1 MKKPILASMILATA
15 VMISGCAEETEP
27 ITSQMKQMNE
37 QSDVLTTPVVEE
49 NFQSVEQS
57 VQMNIL
63 TPAEKAAYQSFQ
75 KSKSDAAL
83 QKLEPVSIAKLYIQA
98 KKDRDY
104 ATLYALHQDP
114 KAAAST
120 LEQFETEEKTKSAEY
135 DTFLAPFA
143 GISKVN
149 ILTSGDQK
157 ERTNVQYQLPDQT
170 QFSFHL
176 QKTDK
181 GVWKFLFP
189 AISAN

>member
-1 MKKPILASMILATA
+1 MILATA
-15 VMISGCAEETEP
+15 VMISGCAEETETEP
-27 ITSQMKQMNE
+27 ITNQMKQQNE

-49 NFQSVEQS
+49 NFQSVEQT
-57 VQMNIL
+57 VQLNVL
-63 TPAEKAAYQSFQ
+63 TPAEKTAYQSFQ
-75 KSKSDAAL
+75 KSKSDTAL
-83 QKLEPVSIAKLYIQA
+83 QKLEPASIAKFYIQA

-120 LEQFETEEKTKSAEY
+120 LEQFESEEKSKTAEY

-143 GISKVN
+143 NISKVN
-149 ILTSGDQK
+149 ILTSGDKK
-157 ERTNVQYQLPDQT
+157 ELTNVQYQLPDQT

-176 QKTDK
+176 QKTEK